1 MFRAAMNA
9 SCLHGSKLAP
19 FESWGDCFIL
29 CQRKSKSALAGP
41 LLVGLGVAVMLPWH
55 ARNHSGRACVSEHIS
70 RKELKQDK
78 IKETIEHGAEA
89 VLSHGQFAGILVAV
103 VLAVAIGY
111 GGWRFYIEHQTAQA
125 SVGFESAM
133 KAYKGRIGAAPDP
146 ADPSEPVYAD
156 EKARAQD
163 ALSKLTKLADA
174 YPSTNPGKLAR
185 YYAALCL
192 EDLERQNQALEE
204 LKKISG
210 SSDKELAAMAQY
222 QMAIIYARTGKTD
235 DAVKLLRALAD
246 KPSVIVPRPL
256 VLLELAGA
264 LRSSN

>member
-1 MFRAAMNA
+1 
-9 SCLHGSKLAP
+9 
-19 FESWGDCFIL
+19 
-29 CQRKSKSALAGP
+29 
-41 LLVGLGVAVMLPWH
+41 VADH
-55 ARNHSGRACVSEHIS
+55 HIS

-125 SVGFESAM
+125 SVEFEPAM
-133 KAYKGRIGAAPDP
+133 KAYKGRIGPAPDP

-163 ALSKLTKLADA
+163 ALSKFTKLADA

-222 QMAIIYARTGKTD
+222 QMAIIYARTGKTE

-264 LRSSN
+264 LRSSNPKEAANIYQQVKKEFPDTNIADQADRGLDSISPQS

>member
-1 MFRAAMNA
+1 M
-9 SCLHGSKLAP
+9 
-19 FESWGDCFIL
+19 
-29 CQRKSKSALAGP
+29 
-41 LLVGLGVAVMLPWH
+41 
-55 ARNHSGRACVSEHIS
+55 SEHIS

-192 EDLERQNQALEE
+192 EDLDRQNQALEE
-204 LKKISG
+204 LKRVRASG
-210 SSDKELAAMAQY
+210 DKELADLAQY
-222 QMAIIYARTGKTD
+222 QMAVIYARTGKPD
-235 DAVKLLRALAD
+235 DAAKNFRELAEKRSIFVPRALA
-246 KPSVIVPRPL
+246 
-256 VLLELAGA
+256 LLELGNV
-264 LRSSN
+264 LRQSNPKEAANVYQQIKKEFPDTPSSEQADRGLELLAPKS

>member
-1 MFRAAMNA
+1 M
-9 SCLHGSKLAP
+9 P
-19 FESWGDCFIL
+19 
-29 CQRKSKSALAGP
+29 
-41 LLVGLGVAVMLPWH
+41 
-55 ARNHSGRACVSEHIS
+55 EHIS

-89 VLSHGQFAGILVAV
+89 VISHGQFAAIVIAVILVI
-103 VLAVAIGY
+103 AIGY
-111 GGWRFYIEHQTAQA
+111 AGWHFYIDRQTAQA
-125 SVGFESAM
+125 SVAFDNAM
-133 KAYKGRIGAAPDP
+133 KAYQGRIGGTPNP
-146 ADPSEPVYAD
+146 SDPSEPSYSD

-163 ALSKLTKLADA
+163 AFNKFNKLADT

-222 QMAIIYARTGKTD
+222 QMAIIYGRTGKTD
-235 DAVKLLRALAD
+235 DAAKLLRALAD
-246 KPSVIVPRPL
+246 KPSVLVPRPL
-256 VLLELAGA
+256 VLLELAGV
-264 LRSSN
+264 LRNSNPKEAANIYQQIKKEFPDTNIAEQADRGLDSIAPKT